1 MSDELYDIL
10 DDRLSIDEFNN
21 IGNVRKFKRLL
32 QKTKVPQGYLSYLK
46 DYYLK
51 QRKITH
57 KDMITFM
64 VMLAYYRF
72 TRATQTER
80 LFDDIMFIGW
90 QTAQEQAKIK
100 PQDNLDTLAIM
111 VIPNHLGWI
120 WADYVM
126 SELRYNSEMVMK
138 QYVNSLREGE
148 KIDLTPILER
158 QQRNHLNINNG
169 KHSGAVESH
178 TNFVINQAMLQYGHK
193 ANLTK
198 VKFVGIEDKV
208 QTKMC
213 GSLNNQVF
221 FLNDWNVFRRYSDA
235 VGATVEY
242 TVFGL
247 EVGLNLAPITNH
259 IHYCRSSISYQVD

>member
-32 QKTKVPQGYLSYLK
+32 QKSQVPQGYLSYLK

-72 TRATQTER
+72 TGATQAER

-90 QTAQEQAKIK
+90 QTAQEQAQIK

-138 QYVNSLREGE
+138 QYVNSLREGK

-213 GSLNNQVF
+213 QSMNGLEF
-221 FLNDWNVFRRYSDA
+221 FLSGYNEYKRYSDSA
-235 VGATVEY
+235 GGVIPYKTWGLVVGE
-242 TVFGL
+242 
-247 EVGLNLAPITNH
+247 NLPPLTDH